1 MDDNSFEFKDT
12 LSYKAPDAPDC
23 LIVPEEQWDELQI
36 NLEKANPFRDNLIW
50 VLCGI
55 CGGGAISCWATYFAF
70 PPDIE
75 HLIKLTFLVL
85 GIVLPLATIL
95 FLILALKLGSEV
107 TAESVKNQMAVL
119 KKGFRKL
126 TRPG

>member
-1 MDDNSFEFKDT
+1 MTDNSFEFKDT

-23 LIVPEEQWDELQI
+23 LMVPEAQWDELHT
-36 NLEKANPFRDNLIW
+36 NLEKTNPFRDNLLW

-70 PPDIE
+70 PQDID
-75 HLIKLTFLVL
+75 HVIKLTFFVL
-85 GIVLPLATIL
+85 GIVLPLATIA
-95 FLILALKLGSEV
+95 FLVLALKLGSEV
-107 TAESVKNQMAVL
+107 TADSVKEQMSVL

-126 TRPG
+126 TTSG